1 MDCDVG
7 CANAESANSNDD
19 DTADSEAIFI
29 LDDERD
35 VVVGQP
41 LRLPLRQAMLLPY
54 KLSFR
59 AMSRNLVSKKFEK
72 NTLLF
77 GADATPRIVA
87 IELGEAGTV
96 KVYCREED
104 GS

>member
-1 MDCDVG
+1 MDCGIG

-41 LRLPLRQAMLLPY
+41 LRLPLRQAMRLPY
-54 KLSFR
+54 KFSLR
-59 AMSRNLVSKKFEK
+59 AKSPAK
-72 NTLLF
+72 
-77 GADATPRIVA
+77 P
-87 IELGEAGTV
+87 
-96 KVYCREED
+96 
-104 GS
+104 